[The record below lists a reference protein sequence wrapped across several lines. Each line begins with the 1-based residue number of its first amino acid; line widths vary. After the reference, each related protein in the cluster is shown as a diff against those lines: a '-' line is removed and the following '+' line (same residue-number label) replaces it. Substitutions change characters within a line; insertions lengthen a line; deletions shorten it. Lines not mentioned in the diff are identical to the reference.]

1 MNLLMG
7 NIGSH
12 EDLTS
17 GRQGQQAK
25 AAELAKNF

>member
-1 MNLLMG
+1 MG

-17 GRQGQQAK
+17 GRLGK
-25 AAELAKNF
+25 ANRSLQKKI